1 MSRARTPLT
10 RRLAGLLLLP
20 SAPRQSDLRAH
31 EARQGEGACGRE
43 EDGPFLECD
52 EMRESQAEAGDH
64 YDHGCQH
71 EGSSDTDEVIRIVF
85 THKHYLSAA
94 MAASQLSRAAD
105 ILRTERFLSRLK
117 ISF

>member
-20 SAPRQSDLRAH
+20 RALCQSDPRAH

-52 EMRESQAEAGDH
+52 EMRESQAEASDYY
-64 YDHGCQH
+64 YDGCQH
-71 EGSSDTDEVIRIVF
+71 EASSDTDEIIRIVF
-85 THKHYLSAA
+85 THKHYFSAA
-94 MAASQLSRAAD
+94 MAASQLSRAGD
-105 ILRTERFLSRLK
+105 ILKTSLPEPR
-117 ISF
+117 